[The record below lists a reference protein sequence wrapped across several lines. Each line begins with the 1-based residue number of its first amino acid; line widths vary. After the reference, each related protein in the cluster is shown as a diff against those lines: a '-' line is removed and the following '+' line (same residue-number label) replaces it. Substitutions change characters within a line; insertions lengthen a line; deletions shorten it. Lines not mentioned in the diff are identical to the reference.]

1 MILLKNVRP
10 YDKSADVQDILICGR
25 DIIEIA
31 TNIDVPERLIEQTID
46 GGGLVAAPGY
56 IDQHVHITG
65 GGGEGGFETR
75 TPEAELKDLI
85 MKAAFPTRCRR

>member
-31 TNIDVPERLIEQTID
+31 PNIDVPERLTAD
-46 GGGLVAAPGY
+46 DRRRGPCCRAGLY
-56 IDQHVHITG
+56 
-65 GGGEGGFETR
+65 
-75 TPEAELKDLI
+75 
-85 MKAAFPTRCRR
+85 